1 MDLGIVVMLYKES
14 GEIYSTDEWTNENLK
29 LRIYYKDDNSRED
42 KYFYLNGIK
51 TKYTKDYVIT
61 DNCVIK
67 VEHLGK
73 EVEVKVTK
81 IDKDAPTVEL
91 SQNGGAKYVMPTKG
105 RQ

>member
-81 IDKDAPTVEL
+81 IDKDAPTVEAL
-91 SQNGGAKYVMPTKG
+91 IIG
-105 RQ
+105 